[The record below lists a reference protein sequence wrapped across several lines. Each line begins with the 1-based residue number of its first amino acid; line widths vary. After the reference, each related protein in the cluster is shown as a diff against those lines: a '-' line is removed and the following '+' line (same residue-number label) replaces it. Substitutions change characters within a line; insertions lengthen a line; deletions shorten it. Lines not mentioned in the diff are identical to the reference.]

1 MQQYHKFQIGALA
14 VYPNVFTA
22 FLNNQHIWIAV
33 FACISAQALKVL
45 IDYGRTKEV
54 NRSLFFGTG
63 GMPSSHSAFV
73 VALAASIGTAEGFH
87 SPLFAIALVFAF
99 IVMYDAAGVRRA
111 AGKQAEVIN
120 MLMESLENMG
130 ITPDEKLKELL
141 GHSPIEVVAGALWGI
156 LTTAVAYGILE

>member
-1 MQQYHKFQIGALA
+1 MLHKKFWIGALTL
-14 VYPNVFTA
+14 YPNEFA
-22 FLNNQHIWIAV
+22 ALLNNQHIWISV
-33 FACISAQALKVL
+33 FACASAQILKVL
-45 IDYGRTKEV
+45 IDYWRTKKID
-54 NRSLFFGTG
+54 RSLFFGTG

-73 VALAASIGTAEGFH
+73 VALAASIGTAEGLH
-87 SPLFAIALVFAF
+87 SPLFAIALVFAL

-120 MLMESLENMG
+120 MIMESLENIG

-156 LTTAVAYGILE
+156 LTTAIAYGILE